1 MGEWVGR
8 FRREKGMNASERVQR
23 TVGALVVAPV
33 SWDCAYG
40 VAERRVEDLR
50 TGQDPGGMIRYEPLR
65 PVSFACCPVF
75 TEWVLAFFSQ
85 PRGFY
90 FYFSL
95 LFETNYTVGRG
106 SCKESTAVAS
116 EWTVRYKL
124 EAERRRVLVSA
135 AAAVFGDRRMSGRG
149 DR

>member
-1 MGEWVGR
+1 MGR

-65 PVSFACCPVF
+65 PVSFPVECFACPVVY
-75 TEWVLAFFSQ
+75 TEVPVFLPFS
-85 PRGFY
+85 G
-90 FYFSL
+90 SL
-95 LFETNYTVGRG
+95 
-106 SCKESTAVAS
+106 
-116 EWTVRYKL
+116 
-124 EAERRRVLVSA
+124 
-135 AAAVFGDRRMSGRG
+135 
-149 DR
+149 

>member
-1 MGEWVGR
+1 MRRNQWKEQKPIGVFLLGLGGTEGLDRLDWLRKRMKRKKRENKKGSSRQQRAWGGEWVGR

-65 PVSFACCPVF
+65 PVSFPVLACCPVF
-75 TEWVLAFFSQ
+75 TVVLAFLSQ
-85 PRGFY
+85 PLRFY
-90 FYFSL
+90 FTSP
-95 LFETNYTVGRG
+95 
-106 SCKESTAVAS
+106 
-116 EWTVRYKL
+116 
-124 EAERRRVLVSA
+124 
-135 AAAVFGDRRMSGRG
+135 
-149 DR
+149 

>member
-1 MGEWVGR
+1 MLGLGGTEGLDGTRLATRENEGNKRTRRGSRQQRAWGGCGELSEWVGR

-65 PVSFACCPVF
+65 PVSFPV
-75 TEWVLAFFSQ
+75 E
-85 PRGFY
+85 
-90 FYFSL
+90 
-95 LFETNYTVGRG
+95 
-106 SCKESTAVAS
+106 
-116 EWTVRYKL
+116 
-124 EAERRRVLVSA
+124 
-135 AAAVFGDRRMSGRG
+135 
-149 DR
+149 

>member
-75 TEWVLAFFSQ
+75 TVGDSLPFSAS
-85 PRGFY
+85 RFL
-90 FYFSL
+90 FLFSL
-95 LFETNYTVGRG
+95 LVETNYTVGRG

-116 EWTVRYKL
+116 GL
-124 EAERRRVLVSA
+124 
-135 AAAVFGDRRMSGRG
+135 
-149 DR
+149 